1 MQHQIDIFEYSSYNK
16 KTTTPNSKFSELDL
30 GFKELTIYKIKNF
43 LNRNKFFDSAFNL
56 NMRYLNNVINGLE
69 FENAL
74 FKLEKELDKKFKNQ
88 KTRLVGFDY
97 PTYHPYYKLG
107 LSFVRSS
114 YEELKKHM
122 LNLAESLAKF
132 TMFS

>member
-1 MQHQIDIFEYSSYNK
+1 MHQINIFEYSSYNK
-16 KTTTPNSKFSELDL
+16 NTTTPNSKFSELDL

-56 NMRYLNNVINGLE
+56 NVRYLNNEIDGLK

-74 FKLEKELDKKFKNQ
+74 YSLINDLDKKFSKEKN
-88 KTRLVGFDY
+88 RLVGFDY

-122 LNLAESLAKF
+122 LNFAESSAKIA
-132 TMFS
+132 MFS

>member
-1 MQHQIDIFEYSSYNK
+1 MHQINIFEYSSYNK

-56 NMRYLNNVINGLE
+56 NVRYLNNEIDGLK

-74 FKLEKELDKKFKNQ
+74 YSLINDLDKKFSKEKN
-88 KTRLVGFDY
+88 RLVGFDY

-122 LNLAESLAKF
+122 LNFAESSAKIA
-132 TMFS
+132 MFS